1 MVLLTL
7 DHDNHHHRHHLYHH
21 HYHRY
26 HRHHQHCLI
35 NVMTR
40 KRLAGRDAAV
50 ETQMVMED
58 LLPR

>member
-1 MVLLTL
+1 MTTIITF
-7 DHDNHHHRHHLYHH
+7 N
-21 HYHRY
+21 
-26 HRHHQHCLI
+26 I
-35 NVMTR
+35 MTTTTIATTFIITIIIATIAITR

>member
-1 MVLLTL
+1 MKTIIIF
-7 DHDNHHHRHHLYHH
+7 NIMTTTTIATTFIITIIIATIAI
-21 HYHRY
+21 
-26 HRHHQHCLI
+26 LI